1 MKTGFPISSSTKQK
15 LNTIS
20 STESDIV
27 RVDDFMPSIIWTRN
41 FLNAQ
46 DYDVTGKHSIL
57 WQKELDSSGEEWQ
70 VVKWKQKKH
79 INIQYS
85 FVTDRIKKGEVTVDW
100 CTTYDMTGDLYTKT
114 NQGLLFRQFR
124 DMIMGV
130 VRQPDPGKVNNSG
143 RYSCSLVQKR
153 EQRSVFGELT
163 IRSVGRTLKKE
174 ITRIENVCHANENL
188 DILTL

>member
-79 INIQYS
+79 INIQNS

-100 CTTYDMTGDLYTKT
+100 CTTYDMTGYFFTKP
-114 NQGLLFRQFR
+114 NQGQLFRRFR

-130 VRQPDPGKVNNSG
+130 VRQPYPGKG
-143 RYSCSLVQKR
+143 
-153 EQRSVFGELT
+153 
-163 IRSVGRTLKKE
+163 
-174 ITRIENVCHANENL
+174 ENL
-188 DILTL
+188 GR